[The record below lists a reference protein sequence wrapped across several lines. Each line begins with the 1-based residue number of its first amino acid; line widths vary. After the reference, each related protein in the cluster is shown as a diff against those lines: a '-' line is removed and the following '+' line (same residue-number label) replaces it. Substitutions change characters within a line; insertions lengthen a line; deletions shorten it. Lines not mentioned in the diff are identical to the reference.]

1 MTPALPRVSGPEVVR
16 ALRRAGFDE
25 VSTRGSHCKL
35 RHKAAARTVIVP
47 LHRELATGT
56 LASILRQAG
65 MDAEEL
71 RTLLS

>member
-1 MTPALPRVSGPEVVR
+1 VR

-35 RHKAAARTVIVP
+35 RNKIEARTVIVP

>member
-1 MTPALPRVSGPEVVR
+1 MVR

-35 RHKAAARTVIVP
+35 RSKTEARTVIVP